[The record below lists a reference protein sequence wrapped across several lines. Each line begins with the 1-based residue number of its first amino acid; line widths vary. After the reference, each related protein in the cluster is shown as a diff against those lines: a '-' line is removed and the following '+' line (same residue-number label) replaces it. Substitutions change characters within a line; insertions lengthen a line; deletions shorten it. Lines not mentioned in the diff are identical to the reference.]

1 MLNKIIINYIYYVNI
16 LYRQERLFAKSL
28 TMAGYET
35 SNVNLFGKRTD
46 LSEAAIV
53 NIIENAITDGSSNPL
68 YQSLAS
74 VSGSTLTYKGS
85 WIVNTAP
92 VLVDGV
98 GNLGDVW
105 IASNSGSFGIKPI
118 SPGDWMIYNGTNYQ
132 HFDHPE
138 VEPPIQTDNPG
149 FYYAGN
155 KTFKQIDY
163 SEVANKPVLG
173 TASNFN
179 IGGLVDQI
187 LPLVSDITSGNQ
199 VLTTIG
205 VGGSWY
211 ANPTDTGTAFNKN
224 FGTTAGTVVDGGIH
238 TTAIN
243 NLTTTIN
250 GKANTIHT
258 HDVSNITGLETA
270 LTNYS
275 QNGHQH
281 FVTDIDGLSGTLSAI
296 TGTLQAKADISHTH
310 TTADITDFTTS
321 IDLRLQAVAPLVHTH
336 EIGDV
341 NGLQISLNALA
352 ANDSGHDVQIA
363 NITDVLVVSKA
374 DVIHTHEITDI
385 NGLEVELT
393 GKINMTDL
401 PLNLVDVLNG
411 QSLRALVDRG
421 TTTWVNEHITNL
433 IGPSTTNSVI
443 VDDIAGTVTLTASGI
458 PAINIG
464 DGSITLTGNLFV
476 NGSAHPLIESSENPQ
491 TENDLLVFRSSDG
504 KYINKQFIRDDLNDS
519 LITTY
524 SGNKINTLV
533 SGLVSGMVFAGTWD
547 ASTNVPFLADG
558 DNVAVGRYYIVSV
571 AGNGNNAALGLPDI
585 IDWETGDW
593 VLKTA
598 PNRWEKIDNSNSV
611 ISVNAKV
618 GTVNLNTDDIPEGP
632 VNLYYTDARF
642 DTGLSSKTTDN
653 LTEGTNLYYTDARFD
668 TRLALKTTDNV
679 AEGAVNKYFTG
690 QIGSSI
696 SAGDTSI
703 VITDAGTGSINTRV
717 DNSIVS
723 TYTPGLCSFTA
734 PLTSTAQLKATANLP
749 STTNTTGS
757 LVVTGGVGISGDV
770 RSGGSFHGNNLTV
783 ASTINCGGL
792 NCDAINIASATY
804 SSNFAGILNANN
816 QLRCNLNTQSTSNTT
831 GALVVSVGGVGVVGN
846 INAGGTIQTTNTQE
860 STGTGT
866 GALIIP
872 NGGAGI
878 GKNLFVGGTIQ
889 TASITPSTGIG
900 TGAFICQGGVGI
912 YLDLN
917 IGGII
922 QTTNTQQ
929 STGIGTG
936 AFICQGGAG
945 IYKNLNIGGNT
956 FTAGDLVVGQN
967 LFIQG
972 DLTVQGTQTVLNV
985 ETVTI
990 EDPILTLSSGNVAN
1004 LNDIG
1009 FYGQSNN
1016 GVGPVASGL
1025 IRKASDKSWYLTEDH
1040 ILVPAN
1046 GVNYTTHLGKLVN
1059 ASTQSNTYYYGTADQ
1074 THRTVANA
1082 ITIDTYTNNILAS
1095 TLHNNQIYQFTKTI
1109 AQPAIFL
1116 RYENSGVAYVH
1127 TGMLPNI
1134 EYPLTL
1140 KTPIAPITVN
1150 VISIGQVFAPTN
1162 GLESVEKVESGIGT
1176 FVAFKNTGLNYV
1188 GNSFLVTLEYVIHYN
1203 KGSAPINIVLK
1214 YGSNQ
1219 ASLAT
1224 VGVNMHVINNE
1235 QFSGSITT
1243 VVNLN
1248 NFDDYIY
1255 PSIRTGT
1262 HNTPTVTVNTLRMTI
1277 TKL

>member
-1 MLNKIIINYIYYVNI
+1 
-16 LYRQERLFAKSL
+16 
-28 TMAGYET
+28 MAGYET

-92 VLVDGV
+92 ILVDGA

-105 IASNSGSFGIKPI
+105 IASTSGTFNTKPI
-118 SPGDWMIYNGTNYQ
+118 SPGDWLIYNGSIWQ
-132 HFDHPE
+132 HFDHPD
-138 VEPPIQTDNPG
+138 VEPPIPTNNPG

-163 SEVANKPVLG
+163 SEIASKPVLG
-173 TASNFN
+173 TAAASN

-199 VLTTIG
+199 VLITIG
-205 VGGSWY
+205 VGGNWY

-310 TTADITDFTTS
+310 TTANITDFTTA
-321 IDLRLQAVAPLVHTH
+321 IDLRLQAVAPSVHTH

-341 NGLQISLNALA
+341 NGLQVSLNALA

-464 DGSITLTGNLFV
+464 DGSITLTGNLFI

-642 DTGLSSKTTDN
+642 DTRLSSKTTDNLTEGTNLYYTDARFDTRLTSKTTDN

-804 SSNFAGILNANN
+804 SSNFAGILHANN
-816 QLRCNLNTQSTSNTT
+816 QLRCNQTTQSTSNTT

-990 EDPILTLSSGNVAN
+990 EDPILTLSSGNAAN
-1004 LNDIG
+1004 ANDIG

-1016 GVGPVASGL
+1016 GVGPVSSGL
-1025 IRKASDKSWYLTEDH
+1025 IRKASDKSWYLTKDH
-1040 ILVPAN
+1040 ISVPLA
-1046 GVNYTTHLGKLVN
+1046 GVNYSTHLGDLIN
-1059 ASTQSNTYYYGTADQ
+1059 NSTQSNTYYYGTADQ

-1082 ITIDTYTNNILAS
+1082 FTIDTYTNNILAS
-1095 TLHNNQIYQFTKTI
+1095 TLHNNQIYQFTKPVV
-1109 AQPAIFL
+1109 QPGVFL
-1116 RYENSGVAYVH
+1116 RFDNLGITYQYTGVSTV
-1127 TGMLPNI
+1127 T

-1140 KTPIAPITVN
+1140 KTTVAPV
-1150 VISIGQVFAPTN
+1150 V
-1162 GLESVEKVESGIGT
+1162 LSGIPGSVYGVINHLEPIDITTALGT
-1176 FVAFKNTGLNYV
+1176 FTAFKNNNSYHV
-1188 GNSFLVTLEYVIHYN
+1188 GSSYLINLDYVITWN
-1203 KGSAPINIVLK
+1203 KKSI
-1214 YGSNQ
+1214 
-1219 ASLAT
+1219 LAT
-1224 VGVNMHVINNE
+1224 PVSIEIKHGINQGILYTAGRNVHIFDNA
-1235 QFSGSITT
+1235 QISGSIST
-1243 VVNLN
+1243 VITLT
-1248 NFDDYIY
+1248 NFNEYIY
-1255 PSIRTGT
+1255 PMFYTGGEGGAT
-1262 HNTPTVTVNTLRMTI
+1262 LQVNTFRMTI

>member
-1 MLNKIIINYIYYVNI
+1 
-16 LYRQERLFAKSL
+16 
-28 TMAGYET
+28 
-35 SNVNLFGKRTD
+35 
-46 LSEAAIV
+46 
-53 NIIENAITDGSSNPL
+53 
-68 YQSLAS
+68 
-74 VSGSTLTYKGS
+74 LTYKGS

-92 VLVDGV
+92 VLADGV

-105 IASNSGSFGIKPI
+105 IASTSGTFNTKAI
-118 SPGDWMIYNGTNYQ
+118 SPGDWLIYNGTIWN
-132 HFDHPE
+132 HFDHPD

-149 FYYAGN
+149 FYYAGS
-155 KTFKQIDY
+155 KIFKQIDY
-163 SEVANKPVLG
+163 SEISSKPMLG
-173 TASNFN
+173 TAANFN

-187 LPLVSDITSGNQ
+187 LPLVSDVTSGNQ

-205 VGGSWY
+205 VGGNWY

-224 FGTTAGTVVDGGIH
+224 FGTITGTVVDGGIH
-238 TTAIN
+238 TTAIG

-250 GKANTIHT
+250 GKAPTIHT

-281 FVTDIDGLSGTLSAI
+281 FVTDIDGLSGTLTAI

-310 TTADITDFTTS
+310 TTADITDFTTA

-341 NGLQISLNALA
+341 NGLQVSLNALA
-352 ANDSGHDVQIA
+352 AIDSGHDIQIA

-374 DVIHTHEITDI
+374 DVIHTHDITDI

-433 IGPSTTNSVI
+433 IGPSTTNSVV
-443 VDDIAGTVTLTASGI
+443 VDDIAGSVTITATGI

-464 DGSITLTGNLFV
+464 DGSINLSGNLFI
-476 NGSAHPLIESSENPQ
+476 NGTAHPLIEPSENPQ
-491 TENDLLVFRSSDG
+491 TENDILVYRSSDG

-519 LITTY
+519 LTTTY

-558 DNVAVGRYYIVSV
+558 DNVAIGIYYIVSN
-571 AGNGNNAALGLPDI
+571 AGNGNGAFLGLPDI

-642 DTGLSSKTTDN
+642 DTRLSSKTTDN

-668 TRLALKTTDNV
+668 TRLSSKTTDNLTEGTNKYYTDSRFDTRLSSKTTDNLTEGTNKYYTDSRFDTRLSSKTTDNL

-696 SAGDTSI
+696 SAGDTSV

-723 TYTPGLCSFTA
+723 TYTTGLCSFTA

-749 STTNTTGS
+749 STNNTTGS
-757 LVVTGGVGISGDV
+757 LVVTGGIGVSGDV

-783 ASTINCGGL
+783 ASTINCGGI
-792 NCDAINIASATY
+792 NCDTITTTVNFP
-804 SSNFAGILNANN
+804 SNFVGVVNANN
-816 QLRCNLNTQSTSNTT
+816 QLRCNQTTQSTSNTT
-831 GALVVSVGGVGVVGN
+831 GALVVTVGGVGVVGN
-846 INAGGTIQTTNTQE
+846 INAGGTIQTTNTQQ
-860 STGTGT
+860 SSGTGT

-889 TASITPSTGIG
+889 TSSITPSTGIG
-900 TGAFICQGGVGI
+900 TGAFVCQGGAGI

-956 FTAGDLVVGQN
+956 VITGDLAVGQN

-972 DLTVQGTQTVLNV
+972 DLTIQGTQTVLNV

-990 EDPILTLSSGNVAN
+990 EDPILTLASANTTNVS
-1004 LNDIG
+1004 DIG

-1016 GVGPVASGL
+1016 GVGPVSSGL
-1025 IRKASDKSWYLTEDH
+1025 IRKASDKSWYLTKDH
-1040 ILVPAN
+1040 ISVPLA
-1046 GVNYTTHLGKLVN
+1046 GVNYSTHLGDLIN
-1059 ASTQSNTYYYGTADQ
+1059 NSTQSNTYYYGDQ
-1074 THRTVANA
+1074 THRTTKNA
-1082 ITIDTYTNNILAS
+1082 LTIDTYTNNSLAS

-1109 AQPAIFL
+1109 AQPAIVL

-1127 TGMLPNI
+1127 TGMLPNL

-1150 VISIGQVFAPTN
+1150 VISIGQVLAPTN
-1162 GLESVEKVESGIGT
+1162 GLESVEKIESGIGT

-1188 GNSFLVTLEYVIHYN
+1188 GNSFLVTLDYVIFYN